1 MPLKGFDCGSVIEA
15 EWAPQ
20 LRALGYDFFSR
31 YYRRTLVSRY
41 AISPEEA
48 QPLFEAG
55 LWMLSIFQNTSNV
68 PSYFT
73 KENALVD
80 GNAAI
85 AKAAQM
91 KQPKSSTIYFAVD
104 CAPGAEQ
111 MPMVLDYFDTIM
123 HAVVPDGYVVGVYG
137 PGAVC
142 EAVIGASLAKCGWLA
157 NAKGWPGYHEFKDK
171 AAVIQ
176 TSLPFTLPFG
186 LEIDEDEA
194 VSPEIAGLW
203 RI

>member
-1 MPLKGFDCGSVIEA
+1 MKGFDCAAIVKP

-20 LRALGYDFFSR
+20 LKALGYEFFAR
-31 YYRRTLVSRY
+31 YYRRTLVSKW
-41 AISPEEA
+41 AVSPEEA
-48 QPLFEAG
+48 KHLFNAG
-55 LWMLSIFQNTSNV
+55 LWMLSVFQ
-68 PSYFT
+68 FT
-73 KENALVD
+73 DKVSELTKANALAD
-80 GNAAI
+80 ATAAL

-104 CAPGAEQ
+104 CAPMEEQ

-123 HAVVPDGYVVGVYG
+123 HRVVAEGYVVGVYG

-142 EAVIGASLAKCGWLA
+142 QRVIDASLAKCGWLA
-157 NAKGWPGYHEFKDK
+157 GATAWPGYKAYKPK

-176 TSLPFTLPFG
+176 KMPSITLPFG
-186 LEIDEDEA
+186 LEIDENEA

-203 RI
+203 RP

>member
-1 MPLKGFDCGSVIEA
+1 MKGFDCAAIVKP

-20 LRALGYDFFSR
+20 LKALGYEFFAR

-41 AISPEEA
+41 AVSPEEA
-48 QPLFEAG
+48 APLFDAG
-55 LWMLSIFQNTSNV
+55 MWALAIFQNSNDK

-73 KENALVD
+73 KENALAD
-80 GNAAI
+80 AHAAV

-91 KQPKSSTIYFAVD
+91 RQPKSSSIYFPVD
-104 CAPGAEQ
+104 CAPQEEQ
-111 MPMVLDYFDTIM
+111 MPAVIDYFDAVM
-123 HAVVPDGYVVGVYG
+123 HVVVPEGYVVGVYG

-142 EAVIGASLAKCGWLA
+142 QRVIDASLAKCGWLA
-157 NAKGWPGYHEFKDK
+157 GATAWPGYKAYKPK

-176 TSLPFTLPFG
+176 KMPSITLPFG
-186 LEIDEDEA
+186 LEIDENEA

-203 RI
+203 RP